1 VGDRGKGSKQEY
13 KLFPR
18 VINAMKKI
26 KLASVSESTGGGDI
40 GADVSLAEI
49 EAGAG
54 LRRK

>member
-1 VGDRGKGSKQEY
+1 
-13 KLFPR
+13 
-18 VINAMKKI
+18 MKKI